1 MKNLTPAQKRLLNK
15 IIIANGLFDVI
26 THSSLNTREKK
37 TFYKLRSK
45 GLYVYCIGDD
55 KKIMLNVGKMIND
68 SEFMN
73 YCSHFKNEIMSIK
86 MDRLKKA
93 RKEQA
98 IANML
103 MRQTGLS
110 ATNRYKGLSIF
121 NSIYSFYNDKE
132 SRLRSDLRKAQVR
145 AERNELIELSYA
157 LDHTKTYAYSLDN
170 YDYPFESK
178 FN

>member
-1 MKNLTPAQKRLLNK
+1 MEDKIVIDLNKNLLDTNFQFLNNDNECIICKDNLDKNDDLVLINNLCKCYKAAK
-15 IIIANGLFDVI
+15 ICKECFI
-26 THSSLNTREKK
+26 TWIKENKECMICRKK
-37 TFYKLRSK
+37 F
-45 GLYVYCIGDD
+45 
-55 KKIMLNVGKMIND
+55 IND
-68 SEFMN
+68 N
-73 YCSHFKNEIMSIK
+73 IDI
-86 MDRLKKA
+86 DRV
-93 RKEQA
+93 KEQA

-110 ATNRYKGLSIF
+110 ATSKYKGLSLF